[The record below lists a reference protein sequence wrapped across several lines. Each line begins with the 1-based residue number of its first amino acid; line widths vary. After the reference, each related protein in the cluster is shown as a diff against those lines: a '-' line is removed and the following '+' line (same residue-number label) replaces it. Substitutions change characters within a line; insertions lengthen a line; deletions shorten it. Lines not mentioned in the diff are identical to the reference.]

1 MSKAR
6 TNNPT
11 EVPGF
16 SKPPADISPALR
28 RYLESITEAL
38 DIRLGRRGDARDRA
52 ITLREL
58 IDSGLAVELGNN
70 PFNVSAAP
78 PPPPP
83 PPPANGTPTAP
94 TNFSANGGYSIITCF
109 WDYPNYGPHSH
120 TEIWRHTADVI
131 GDAQLVGISSGISF
145 IDPVGGGK
153 TYYYWARHV
162 SLYDIQGP
170 FQAANGDQAVTAVD
184 VDALL
189 AVLTGAITESQLY
202 SNLKN
207 RIDLIDASAAVTN
220 SVAWRV
226 AQEASARATA
236 ISNEASARAT
246 AINNEATARAA
257 AISASI
263 ASLDDVME
271 YNNSTAY
278 KKGGIVVYNG
288 NLYEAKSS
296 TTGNLPTNTTFWT
309 FLGTYTNVGDI
320 VKNNGSKI
328 VEINTIT
335 SDSTSAAAQAIVGL
349 KSTVENPTTGVV
361 ATSTALGALTTRVST
376 AEGNIVSNSSAITS
390 LSDVV
395 NHPTTGLS
403 TRASSSALSALDS
416 RVTAAEGVN
425 TSQSTSITSLQN
437 TIDHPTTGLATRA
450 SSAALTALDS
460 RVTTAESTIT
470 SQGSSITSLTNTI
483 NDPSTGLAT
492 KASSAALTALDSRV
506 TSAEGTITSQGTSIT
521 SLTNTINH
529 PTTGLATRASSS
541 ALSALDSR
549 VTSAEGTIT
558 SQGASITSLTNT
570 INDPTTGLATRASS
584 SALSALDSRV
594 TTAESTITSQGS
606 SITSLTNTINHP
618 TTGLATRA
626 SSAALSALDSRVS
639 TAEGTITSQG
649 ASITSLTNTIN
660 DPSTGLATR
669 ASSTA
674 LSALDTRVTSAEGT
688 ITAQGNSIT
697 ALQSTVNNPTTG
709 VVATANAV
717 SLLTTEIFPNGTAQ
731 ASYIDQV
738 NAAVGTNTAAIQA
751 EATARANAD
760 GTLFGQYTVKVD
772 LNGYVS
778 GFGLAST
785 VNNATPSSEF
795 IVRADRFSI
804 ASPGQTTIIPFIVQT
819 SPTTINGVPVDPGV
833 YITDAVIRNG
843 TITTAKIG
851 LAQIDDARIAS
862 ISAAKISTGS
872 LDAARI
878 TVDNVT
884 LDSYY
889 DGSIGR
895 NRLYIPDLGVKTAK
909 IDNLAVSTLKIAGAA
924 ITVPQV
930 YTSGEILV
938 SSAIVMTGGGP
949 SYTYNYVGTGNGD
962 YVYVYDPW
970 YGIQDYFFVGA
981 GNGDYTRTVTNT
993 TPTFTGA
1000 TLVMETPQINIG
1012 VDSTAA
1018 CQFVFY
1024 ATMDAAHTLDC
1035 GQHLFMMMDKY
1046 DGNGYLLIGEQR
1058 VGTRTYSGD
1067 TKAILPITMTYTGTA
1082 LQNVRIKVVS
1092 GTRLVDGNPGQ
1103 GSNSSYLKNITLSV
1117 MGVKR

>member
-450 SSAALTALDS
+450 SSAALT
-460 RVTTAESTIT
+460 
-470 SQGSSITSLTNTI
+470 
-483 NDPSTGLAT
+483 
-492 KASSAALTALDSRV
+492 
-506 TSAEGTITSQGTSIT
+506 
-521 SLTNTINH
+521 
-529 PTTGLATRASSS
+529 
-541 ALSALDSR
+541 
-549 VTSAEGTIT
+549 
-558 SQGASITSLTNT
+558 
-570 INDPTTGLATRASS
+570 
-584 SALSALDSRV
+584 ALDSRV

>member
-470 SQGSSITSLTNTI
+470 SQG
-483 NDPSTGLAT
+483 
-492 KASSAALTALDSRV
+492 
-506 TSAEGTITSQGTSIT
+506 TSIT

-529 PTTGLATRASSS
+529 
-541 ALSALDSR
+541 
-549 VTSAEGTIT
+549 
-558 SQGASITSLTNT
+558 
-570 INDPTTGLATRASS
+570 PTTGLATRASS

>member
-460 RVTTAESTIT
+460 RVTTAES
-470 SQGSSITSLTNTI
+470 
-483 NDPSTGLAT
+483 
-492 KASSAALTALDSRV
+492 
-506 TSAEGTITSQGTSIT
+506 TITSQGTSIT